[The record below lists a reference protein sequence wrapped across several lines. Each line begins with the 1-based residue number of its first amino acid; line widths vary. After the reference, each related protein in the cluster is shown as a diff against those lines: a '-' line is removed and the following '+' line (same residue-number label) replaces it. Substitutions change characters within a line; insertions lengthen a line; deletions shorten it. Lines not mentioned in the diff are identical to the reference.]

1 MIIFPLGASIKL
13 FFVGYCAAGHS
24 NRYNTAVAR
33 PKRKPLCR
41 LESGVSPCV
50 CAGLCVP
57 LCFIVVP
64 LSLVPS
70 DNFHVEQHV
79 LQAARFVASSVCLTQ
94 HSSSRSRGWLTRYS
108 LTITRNTTT
117 EHVKKNRKR
126 FSVGH
131 GNRKSPAEN

>member
-1 MIIFPLGASIKL
+1 MFAYLVIHFPLDASIKL

-33 PKRKPLCR
+33 PKRKLLCG

-64 LSLVPS
+64 LSLAPS
-70 DNFHVEQHV
+70 DHFRVDQLVYEV
-79 LQAARFVASSVCLTQ
+79 PL
-94 HSSSRSRGWLTRYS
+94 
-108 LTITRNTTT
+108 
-117 EHVKKNRKR
+117 
-126 FSVGH
+126 
-131 GNRKSPAEN
+131 